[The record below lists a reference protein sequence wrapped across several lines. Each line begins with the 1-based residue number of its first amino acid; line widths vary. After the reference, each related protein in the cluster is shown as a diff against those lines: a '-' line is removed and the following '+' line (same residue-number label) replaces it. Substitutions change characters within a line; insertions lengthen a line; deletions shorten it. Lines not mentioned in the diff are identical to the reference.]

1 MSDKELIAM
10 IVDKIDTMKED
21 INSRLDKHEEGYTRI
36 VEKLDAQTEKINSFE
51 VRAETVLAVHDKDIT
66 QLKKEVD
73 EMKAEKAKKE
83 SSPIAKF
90 VNSDLA
96 TLLFRAIFLGLLGI
110 LTAFGTIKSDNA
122 KKAMDLFTS
131 NAPKTEIVKDT
142 AK

>member
-1 MSDKELIAM
+1 MFDKELIAM

-73 EMKAEKAKKE
+73 EMKAEKTKKE
-83 SSPIAKF
+83 SSPISKL
-90 VNSDLA
+90 VNSDMA
-96 TLLFRAIFLGLLGI
+96 TLLFRAIFLGLLAV
-110 LTAFGTIKSDNA
+110 LTAFGTIKNDNA

-131 NAPKTEIVKDT
+131 NLPKTEIVKE
-142 AK
+142 K

>member
-10 IVDKIDTMKED
+10 IVDKIDNLKED
-21 INSRLDKHEEGYTRI
+21 INSRLDKHE
-36 VEKLDAQTEKINSFE
+36 EKLDAQTEKINSFE

-90 VNSDLA
+90 VNSDMA
-96 TLLFRAIFLGLLGI
+96 TFLFRAFLAGAIGI

-131 NAPKTEIVKDT
+131 NAPKTEIVKE
-142 AK
+142 K

>member
-1 MSDKELIAM
+1 MMSDRELITM

-21 INSRLDKHEEGYTRI
+21 INSRLDKHE
-36 VEKLDAQTEKINSFE
+36 EKLDAQTEKINSFE

-90 VNSDLA
+90 VNSDMA

-110 LTAFGTIKSDNA
+110 LTAFGSIKSDNA

-131 NAPKTEIVKDT
+131 TTVSDSVK
-142 AK
+142 AGHNEK